1 MCPKILDLK
10 FLSHG
15 SVPAISKAVGA
26 MLAEAGGVCLEA
38 EGHNPTAD
46 LTVTGNITGNFLLN
60 WSPIPRDVLR
70 SWQDEQY
77 TTEQGACAVAV
88 LLADQELDYRV
99 IRTSAR
105 GTGFDY
111 WMGDA
116 DTELFQDKAR
126 LEVSGIRQ
134 GTTGQIHQ
142 RVRQK
147 LRQTK
152 KSDSS
157 GLPVYV
163 VVVEFGQPRAQVKE
177 RS

>member
-1 MCPKILDLK
+1 MNLNVN
-10 FLSHG
+10 G
-15 SVPAISKAVGA
+15 
-26 MLAEAGGVCLEA
+26 
-38 EGHNPTAD
+38 D
-46 LTVTGNITGNFLLN
+46 LTGDFLLN
-60 WSPIPRDVLR
+60 WSPIPPDALR
-70 SWQDEQY
+70 SWQDEQH

-88 LLADQELDYRV
+88 LLADQELDFRV

-116 DTELFQDKAR
+116 NTELFQDKAR
-126 LEVSGIRQ
+126 LEVSGIRR
-134 GTTGQIHQ
+134 GTNSQIRQ

-147 LRQTK
+147 LQQTM

-157 GLPVYV
+157 RLPVYV